1 MGLESL
7 TEEAKPVM
15 VFNFQGHV
23 VDVHEVQGSALY
35 RKKRG
40 LLVESGGMEQ
50 MQID

>member
-1 MGLESL
+1 L

-40 LLVESGGMEQ
+40 LLVESVWRYGADADRLSG
-50 MQID
+50 